1 MSVLVLG
8 IGNLLWADE
17 GLGIRTVEALAER
30 WRWPEHVSLLDGG
43 TQGLYLVPQVSS
55 ATHLLVIDAIDF
67 GDAPGTLRVLRD
79 DEVPQ
84 AFSTQK
90 MSLHQSGLADVLA
103 AAALLGRAPTHV
115 TLVGMT
121 PAVLEDFGGSLSAV
135 VAARFEDVVAT
146 TLAELARFGVEPT
159 PRGPGRAAAPGAE
172 VTEGAYATPQDVTGA
187 SDDATPHGP
196 LARVR
201 YETERPSADLACRFG
216 DARFL

>member
-1 MSVLVLG
+1 MRVLVLG

-17 GLGIRTVEALAER
+17 GLGIRAVEALAER
-30 WRWPEHVSLLDGG
+30 WRWADHVELLDGG

-103 AAALLGRAPTHV
+103 AAALLGKAPTHV

-121 PAVLEDFGGSLSAV
+121 PAVLEDFGGSLSPT
-135 VAARFEDVVAT
+135 VAARFEDVVAAAR
-146 TLAELARFGVEPT
+146 AELARFGVVPT
-159 PRGPGRAAAPGAE
+159 SARGEGPRG
-172 VTEGAYATPQDVTGA
+172 DVTPADPVLHRVTDPGV
-187 SDDATPHGP
+187 DVPTHGP
-196 LARVR
+196 LARER
-201 YETERPSADLACRFG
+201 YEAERPSADLACRFG

>member
-1 MSVLVLG
+1 MRVLVLG

-17 GLGIRTVEALAER
+17 GLGIRAVEALAER
-30 WRWPEHVSLLDGG
+30 WRWADHVELLDGG

-103 AAALLGRAPTHV
+103 AAALLGKAPTHV

-121 PAVLEDFGGSLSAV
+121 PAVLEDFGGSLSPT
-135 VAARFEDVVAT
+135 VAARFEDVVAAAR
-146 TLAELARFGVEPT
+146 AELARFGVTPADPVLHRVTDPGVDVPT
-159 PRGPGRAAAPGAE
+159 
-172 VTEGAYATPQDVTGA
+172 
-187 SDDATPHGP
+187 HGP
-196 LARVR
+196 LARER
-201 YETERPSADLACRFG
+201 YEAERPSADLACRFG

>member
-1 MSVLVLG
+1 VSVLVLG

-30 WRWPEHVSLLDGG
+30 WRWPEHVTLLDGG
-43 TQGLYLVPQVSS
+43 TQGLYLVPQVSG

-103 AAALLGRAPTHV
+103 AAALLDRAPAHV

-135 VAARFEDVVAT
+135 VAARFEDVVTT
-146 TLAELARFGVEPT
+146 TLLELARFGVVPT
-159 PRGPGRAAAPGAE
+159 PRDPDPAAASDAQVTKAAQGA
-172 VTEGAYATPQDVTGA
+172 TSDVTSA

-196 LARVR
+196 LGRTR
-201 YETERPSADLACRFG
+201 YEAERPSADLACRFG